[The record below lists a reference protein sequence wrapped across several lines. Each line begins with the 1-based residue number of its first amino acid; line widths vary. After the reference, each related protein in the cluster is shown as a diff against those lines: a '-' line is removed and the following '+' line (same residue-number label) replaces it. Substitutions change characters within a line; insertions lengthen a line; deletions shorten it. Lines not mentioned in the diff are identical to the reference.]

1 MPGKELTMS
10 DFLNRREAVVED
22 EVHLFFILDNS
33 GSMGGTP
40 IQTLNE
46 AMETVFP
53 ALVNVANSKEVTAF
67 FHVLA
72 YNTDIH
78 WLCGSTAEEGIPMD
92 QFHWHEI
99 GAGGRTNTAG
109 AIRAILPGLSQKYL
123 GHKTYRPV
131 IILITDGESD
141 SFVETKAA
149 IQELDQ
155 KQKTTRIAI
164 GVQGYNPQEL
174 EEFASTG
181 KVVEIDAF
189 GDQVNDPV
197 EQKLIFPVAD
207 AQRIAGIIK
216 SAAVSSLIDSVTN
229 PDRDNPTIEVPAGGW
244 V

>member
-1 MPGKELTMS
+1 MAEAM
-10 DFLNRREAVVED
+10 NRRAAVIED
-22 EVHLFFILDNS
+22 EIHLFFILDNS

-53 ALVNVANSKEVTAF
+53 ALVGVANNKEVTAF

-72 YNTDIH
+72 YNTDVH
-78 WLCGSTAEEGIPMD
+78 WLCGSTAEQGVPMD

-99 GAGGRTNTAG
+99 DARGRTNTAA
-109 AIRAILPGLSQKYL
+109 AIRAILPGLSQKVL
-123 GHKTYRPV
+123 GHKTFRPV
-131 IILITDGESD
+131 IILITDGKSD
-141 SFVETKAA
+141 SMDETKAA
-149 IQELDQ
+149 IAELDK

-181 KVVEIDAF
+181 IVVKRDEF
-189 GDQVNDPV
+189 GDHMDEDPK
-197 EQKLIFPVAD
+197 EQKFIFPVAE
-207 AQRIAGIIK
+207 AQNIAGIIK
-216 SAAVSSLIDSVTN
+216 SAAISSLIDSVTN
-229 PDRDNPTIEVPAGGW
+229 PENEKAKIEVPAGNW

>member
-1 MPGKELTMS
+1 MS
-10 DFLNRREAVVED
+10 ETVNRREAVVED
-22 EVHLFFILDNS
+22 EVHLFFVLDNS

-53 ALVNVANSKEVTAF
+53 TLVSVANSKEVTAF
-67 FHVLA
+67 YHVLA

-78 WLCGSTAEEGIPMD
+78 WLCGSTAEQGVPMD

-123 GHKTYRPV
+123 GHKTFRPV
-131 IILITDGESD
+131 IILITDGNSD
-141 SFVETKAA
+141 SFVETQAA
-149 IQELDQ
+149 IKELVQ

-174 EEFASTG
+174 EEFASDG
-181 KVVEIDAF
+181 RVVEIDEF

-197 EQKLIFPVAD
+197 EQKLIFPVKD
-207 AQRIAGIIK
+207 AEHIAGVIK

-229 PDRDNPTIEVPAGGW
+229 SENDTTTVAIPEGGW

>member
-1 MPGKELTMS
+1 MS
-10 DFLNRREAVVED
+10 ELNRARATIAD

-78 WLCGSTAEEGIPMD
+78 WLCGSTAEQGVPMD

-99 GAGGRTNTAG
+99 SAGGRTNTAG
-109 AIRAILPGLSQKYL
+109 AIRAILPGLSQRML
-123 GHKTYRPV
+123 GHKTFRPV

-141 SFVETKAA
+141 SFAETKAA
-149 IQELDQ
+149 IAELNS

-164 GVQGYNPQEL
+164 GVQGYNPSEL
-174 EEFASTG
+174 EEFASSG
-181 KVVEIDAF
+181 KVIEMDEF
-189 GDQVNDPV
+189 GDPVNDPV
-197 EQKLIFPVAD
+197 MQKLIFPVTD
-207 AQRIAGIIK
+207 ATRIAGVIK
-216 SAAVSSLIDSVTN
+216 AAAVSSLIDSVTN
-229 PDRDNPTIEVPAGGW
+229 PEGGDDVDIVVPTGGW

>member
-1 MPGKELTMS
+1 MS
-10 DFLNRREAVVED
+10 EVMNRRNAVVED

-33 GSMGGTP
+33 GSMGVTP

-78 WLCGSTAEEGIPMD
+78 WLCGSTAEQGVPMD

-99 GAGGRTNTAG
+99 SAGGRTNTAG
-109 AIRAILPGLSQKYL
+109 AIRAILPGLSQRLL
-123 GHKTYRPV
+123 GHKTFRPV

-141 SFVETKAA
+141 SFAETKAA
-149 IQELDQ
+149 IQELDG

-164 GVQGYNPQEL
+164 GVQGYNPKEL
-174 EEFASTG
+174 DEFASSG
-181 KVVEIDAF
+181 KVVEIDEF

-197 EQKLIFPVAD
+197 TQKLIFQVAD
-207 AQRIAGIIK
+207 AQRIAGVIK
-216 SAAVSSLIDSVTN
+216 SAAISSLVDSVTN
-229 PDRDNPTIEVPAGGW
+229 PENDEPTIEVPEGGW

>member
-1 MPGKELTMS
+1 MS
-10 DFLNRREAVVED
+10 ETVNRRTAYVPD

-33 GSMGGTP
+33 GSMLGTP

-53 ALVNVANSKEVTAF
+53 ALVNVANSKEVTAY

-72 YNTDIH
+72 YNNNIN
-78 WLCGSTAEEGIPMD
+78 WLCGSTAEQGVPMND
-92 QFHWHEI
+92 FHWHEI
-99 GAGGRTNTAG
+99 GAGGCTNTAG

-123 GHKTYRPV
+123 GHKTFRPV
-131 IILITDGESD
+131 IILITDGNSD
-141 SFVETKAA
+141 SFVETQAA
-149 IQELDQ
+149 IKELVQ

-174 EEFASTG
+174 EEFASDG
-181 KVVEIDAF
+181 RVVEIDEF

-197 EQKLIFPVAD
+197 EMKLIFPVKD
-207 AQRIAGIIK
+207 AEHIAGVIK

-229 PDRDNPTIEVPAGGW
+229 SENDTTTVAIPEGGW

>member
-1 MPGKELTMS
+1 MS
-10 DFLNRREAVVED
+10 EVMNRRNAVVED

-78 WLCGSTAEEGIPMD
+78 WLCGSTAEQGVPMD

-99 GAGGRTNTAG
+99 SAGGRTNTAG
-109 AIRAILPGLSQKYL
+109 AIRAILPGLSQRLL
-123 GHKTYRPV
+123 GHKTFRPV

-141 SFVETKAA
+141 SFAETKAA
-149 IQELDQ
+149 IQELDEAMLHRLISRIVVGEMKKVDGQ
-155 KQKTTRIAI
+155 KQQEVKII
-164 GVQGYNPQEL
+164 YN
-174 EEFASTG
+174 FVG
-181 KVVEIDAF
+181 EI
-189 GDQVNDPV
+189 P
-197 EQKLIFPVAD
+197 E
-207 AQRIAGIIK
+207 
-216 SAAVSSLIDSVTN
+216 
-229 PDRDNPTIEVPAGGW
+229 
-244 V
+244 